1 MNPDQVDPII
11 ESIYH
16 WLDLSGVLIMGTIG
30 GTIARQ
36 RGYDI
41 VGFLFIAMVS
51 ALGGGMLRDVL
62 INEGTV
68 AAMSEPAYLIL
79 AFTGALIGREP
90 AVFGNNQ
97 PTVVPAI
104 AGAVV
109 TLIGANTGHLALG
122 AVAGPLTSFTMSM
135 IAYYRAWRVP
145 TSPQFAPVNTTAS
158 QRADVA
164 KRGVH
169 KLEPER
175 VRDWRHATL
184 SRVLA
189 RELSD
194 SANSPGTREDAEVR
208 VAASTGGK
216 GFGFDKDGT
225 SYADSTNDDSAPA
238 VDQKDVQKGLVELI
252 LSDPELADMLARH
265 LAERDGKQKREPR

>member
-1 MNPDQVDPII
+1 MTPAQVDPII

-90 AVFGNNQ
+90 TSRATPGKKCAT
-97 PTVVPAI
+97 TVTRLSPPC
-104 AGAVV
+104 
-109 TLIGANTGHLALG
+109 
-122 AVAGPLTSFTMSM
+122 GPQSARSRRSRSG
-135 IAYYRAWRVP
+135 YRFCRR
-145 TSPQFAPVNTTAS
+145 S
-158 QRADVA
+158 
-164 KRGVH
+164 
-169 KLEPER
+169 
-175 VRDWRHATL
+175 
-184 SRVLA
+184 
-189 RELSD
+189 
-194 SANSPGTREDAEVR
+194 
-208 VAASTGGK
+208 
-216 GFGFDKDGT
+216 
-225 SYADSTNDDSAPA
+225 
-238 VDQKDVQKGLVELI
+238 
-252 LSDPELADMLARH
+252 
-265 LAERDGKQKREPR
+265 

>member
-1 MNPDQVDPII
+1 MRDHGDA
-11 ESIYH
+11 
-16 WLDLSGVLIMGTIG
+16 LI
-30 GTIARQ
+30 
-36 RGYDI
+36 
-41 VGFLFIAMVS
+41 S
-51 ALGGGMLRDVL
+51 ALWASVGAFKAITFGLPVLPTIMMGVFTATGGSMIRDV
-62 INEGTV
+62 
-68 AAMSEPAYLIL
+68 
-79 AFTGALIGREP
+79 LIGREP

-122 AVAGPLTSFTMSM
+122 AVAGPLTSFTISM

-158 QRADVA
+158 QLADVA

-225 SYADSTNDDSAPA
+225 SYADSANDSDAPA
-238 VDQKDVQKGLVELI
+238 VDEKDVQEGLVELI
-252 LSDPELADMLARH
+252 LSDSELSDMLAKR
-265 LAERDGKQKREPR
+265 LAERDGEGRDGKQKCEPR